1 MEGMQAACLLSEAMA
16 QTAEAMSGR
25 SVCLIGAGI
34 MGITTAYYLA
44 KSGRCSDIVLLEEG
58 EPAGGASGKAA
69 GFLARDWHG
78 APTAVSGHG
87 ESPSAGQTSSTSP
100 PLQSLG
106 KLSYE
111 LHFRLADELDGAQRY
126 GYRKVPSLSMNV
138 RRGQGN
144 RSSGQADPLT
154 AWTDA
159 CNASSVDVL
168 DREGT
173 AQLHPE
179 QFCHVLLEECKR
191 AGVKLVRGR
200 AEKVVRAGD
209 GHTVQHSGGEITCD
223 SVVLCTGPWSGT
235 AANDLLGV
243 NVDVKELAGHS
254 VVLRPKQPLP
264 ALAIFASVVDVENR
278 STETPELFSR
288 PDGTIYVAG
297 ENCEWTKGCFFPLL
311 SSLLPRLPAGAPLPL
326 GTALV
331 QASDASLARLLAAC
345 KLISPLLDTSQAEV
359 VKEALCYRPVTAR
372 GYPYLC
378 QLPQRP
384 GLFLTA
390 GHGRPSAQGRE
401 RS

>member
-1 MEGMQAACLLSEAMA
+1 MLARMRAALLWRACSLLPSFLSEAMA

-87 ESPSAGQTSSTSP
+87 ESPPAGQTSSTSP
-100 PLQSLG
+100 SLQSLG

-111 LHFRLADELDGAQRY
+111 LHSRLADELDGAQRY
-126 GYRKVPSLSMNV
+126 GYRKVPSLSMLV
-138 RRGQGN
+138 RRGQGD
-144 RSSGQADPLT
+144 RSSSQADPLT
-154 AWTDA
+154 AWTDG
-159 CNASSVDVL
+159 CNVSNVDVI

-179 QFCHVLLEECKR
+179 QFCHALLEECQR
-191 AGVKLVRGR
+191 AGVRLVRGR
-200 AEKVVRAGD
+200 AEKVVSAGD
-209 GHTVQHSGGEITCD
+209 GHTVQHSGGGEITCD
-223 SVVLCTGPWSGT
+223 NVVLCAGPWSST
-235 AANDLLGV
+235 AAKELLGV
-243 NVDVKELAGHS
+243 DVHVKELAGHS

-264 ALAIFASVVDVENR
+264 ALAIFASVVDAENM

-297 ENCEWTKGCFFPLL
+297 ENCEWTKGCFALL
-311 SSLLPRLPAGAPLPL
+311 SSLSLGLQQEHLCPSEQRWCKRATHRWPAY
-326 GTALV
+326 
-331 QASDASLARLLAAC
+331 SLLASSFPPC
-345 KLISPLLDTSQAEV
+345 STP
-359 VKEALCYRPVTAR
+359 AR
-372 GYPYLC
+372 QKWSRKRCATGQSLRGATHTC
-378 QLPQRP
+378 ASCRD
-384 GLFLTA
+384 
-390 GHGRPSAQGRE
+390 GRDSF
-401 RS
+401 